1 MLWLL
6 RRPWF
11 RFSHFKGKE
20 EIHFPTCYLRSQGA
34 PQSLDIHLLNYVEI
48 LSLIYYYFLFFTASR
63 YSRQSISIYVA
74 VARLFNN
81 WGGAQRWSW
90 CLFEL
95 AGLFGGNDYELSFGS
110 RLRQRTGVG
119 GREGRASHCAKQADG
134 WPDTVLIM
142 ATLVCWEAT
151 LCSRS
156 MAAEEWRIVMTRSPC
171 PGTRSSFKDVAISN
185 VCSVIRVPLSP
196 SLDFQKF
203 IGVAEAVIMAY

>member
-1 MLWLL
+1 MSKFLALFIYFIL
-6 RRPWF
+6 FFYCQPL
-11 RFSHFKGKE
+11 FKTV
-20 EIHFPTCYLRSQGA
+20 HLNLRSRNKA
-34 PQSLDIHLLNYVEI
+34 PGF
-48 LSLIYYYFLFFTASR
+48 LITGEER
-63 YSRQSISIYVA
+63 D
-74 VARLFNN
+74 
-81 WGGAQRWSW
+81 GGADVYLNWLGFLVVMIMNWALGAIYARGR
-90 CLFEL
+90 E
-95 AGLFGGNDYELSFGS
+95 
-110 RLRQRTGVG
+110 VG
-119 GREGRASHCAKQADG
+119 GGEGRARRCAKQADG

-196 SLDFQKF
+196 SSDFQKF